1 MIHKTVDVLVHVD
14 EALDPAGQALLDF
27 RVRQLDGVSSVRI
40 PPRRPHLMLVEYNPA
55 LVSSQQILASVK
67 QLWWRAKLVG
77 M

>member
-27 RVRQLDGVSSVRI
+27 RVRQLDGVSSVRV
-40 PPRRPHLMLVEYNPA
+40 PPHKPHLMLVEYDPDR
-55 LVSSQQILASVK
+55 LSSQQILASVR
-67 QLWWRAKLVG
+67 QLGWHAALVG